1 MGAVDK
7 AWSKDPNFYV
17 SKAGKNAIGDRR
29 EGVGKFLETATEMRA
44 PEMGVNKEGQVAFTD
59 GRHRMAYLRDQGL
72 GQVPVSMDKES
83 IANAQAHGLLAGG
96 ASSASGPVKAA
107 LDTAGKRISEVAAE
121 GPELNIAPVKDA
133 LRDMADKARPPAL
146 FQQAPATRGI
156 GFTFVGRQP
165 TAQMAATTAA
175 SVAGKPTANEVVNMQ
190 TKIAKAIAEQLGL
203 PPEHPLPGIL
213 AKVQT
218 APDKVS
224 FADAHQLKRLLDE
237 SVNWDRAAKKHL
249 EGLTKGVR
257 VALRQVMGAHEPY
270 NAATAAYRDI
280 AELTRK
286 GTGKQ
291 FIQAA
296 MTNPDR
302 LATFLKGG
310 QPEAAAAV
318 RNLLVDTAAK
328 GGDAAAGQR
337 AWEAVRANHAYE
349 NLILGK
355 PEQLEKRVTDL
366 ITQRPEFVK
375 VVYGDQFGKEI
386 LDNLRTIGKGI
397 TQAAETGA
405 GRVAE
410 TKAAGKAAVAGA
422 EGAGAKSVEEAT
434 AAARR
439 ANLEAR
445 QSALESRRQRAIA
458 SKQDVEAAT
467 RHAEGELKTTV
478 GTEAP
483 KVAGAQQAV
492 KSLKEGSMGR
502 YLAGGKG
509 MLADVAAVAASG
521 YHPIVGARAG
531 ARLAAQLF
539 VHSPAAPDLI
549 AAASHSSQTS
559 QLVAKALTGQLAG
572 PKVMMLARALGKA
585 TLRAPK
591 ASSQGAR
598 RERQEASAQ
607 EEEPQAVNQ

>member
-1 MGAVDK
+1 
-7 AWSKDPNFYV
+7 
-17 SKAGKNAIGDRR
+17 
-29 EGVGKFLETATEMRA
+29 
-44 PEMGVNKEGQVAFTD
+44 
-59 GRHRMAYLRDQGL
+59 
-72 GQVPVSMDKES
+72 
-83 IANAQAHGLLAGG
+83 
-96 ASSASGPVKAA
+96 
-107 LDTAGKRISEVAAE
+107 
-121 GPELNIAPVKDA
+121 
-133 LRDMADKARPPAL
+133 
-146 FQQAPATRGI
+146 
-156 GFTFVGRQP
+156 
-165 TAQMAATTAA
+165 
-175 SVAGKPTANEVVNMQ
+175 
-190 TKIAKAIAEQLGL
+190 
-203 PPEHPLPGIL
+203 
-213 AKVQT
+213 
-218 APDKVS
+218 
-224 FADAHQLKRLLDE
+224 
-237 SVNWDRAAKKHL
+237 
-249 EGLTKGVR
+249 
-257 VALRQVMGAHEPY
+257 MGAHEPH
-270 NAATAAYRDI
+270 NAATAAHRDI
-280 AELTRK
+280 AELTGK

-318 RNLLVDTAAK
+318 RNLLADTAAK

-422 EGAGAKSVEEAT
+422 GGCWGEVGRGGPRR
-434 AAARR
+434 AARR

-483 KVAGAQQAV
+483 KAAGAQQAV

-509 MLADVAAVAASG
+509 CSRTSR
-521 YHPIVGARAG
+521 PSR
-531 ARLAAQLF
+531 RLDTTR
-539 VHSPAAPDLI
+539 S
-549 AAASHSSQTS
+549 
-559 QLVAKALTGQLAG
+559 
-572 PKVMMLARALGKA
+572 
-585 TLRAPK
+585 
-591 ASSQGAR
+591 
-598 RERQEASAQ
+598 
-607 EEEPQAVNQ
+607 